1 MREKL
6 RIGFTHEGYI
16 MFKGYDKLFEEVVG
30 TLQLTIKEQQQY
42 KSSLKNSIKM
52 WRIKGLLKK
61 DELPD
66 KNHELVWEWKVQ
78 QDKKMIN
85 QLSLSL
91 ESRVKNYRRKVFGLK
106 QSLPTGLYIR
116 WKMQELLKEGFQ
128 ILYPNWEN
136 IEQFFTDKKP
146 K

>member
-1 MREKL
+1 
-6 RIGFTHEGYI
+6 